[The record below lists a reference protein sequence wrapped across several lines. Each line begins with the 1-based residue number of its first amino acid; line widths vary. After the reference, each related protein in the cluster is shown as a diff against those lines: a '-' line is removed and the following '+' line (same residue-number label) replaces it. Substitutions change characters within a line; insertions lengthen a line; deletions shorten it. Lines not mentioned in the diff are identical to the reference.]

1 MDYNMDENKFIKA
14 LKVAIPYQLE
24 PREITKKPDPKRIA
38 IASSFLLFLGISGL
52 AVPLFISLTS
62 KELTKASRQNIAAN
76 TTSKKIIH
84 ANRNKANTNNLDF
97 LHFNHQITLTNYG
110 LLNHS
115 AASDEN

>member
-1 MDYNMDENKFIKA
+1 M
-14 LKVAIPYQLE
+14 AIPYQLE
-24 PREITKKPDPKRIA
+24 PREITQKPDPNRIA

-52 AVPLFISLTS
+52 AVPLFISLAS
-62 KELTKASRQNIAAN
+62 KEPAKTSRQNIAAN
-76 TTSKKIIH
+76 TTSNKIIH
-84 ANRNKANTNNLDF
+84 KRSKTNTNNLDF